1 MTANLKLVRFL
12 WRRILIRMDS
22 AKLRWKFGS
31 YDVDCSKPVV
41 MGIINITP
49 DSFSDGGMFF
59 DTRSAIE
66 QGKRLVEQKA
76 DILDIGGES
85 TRPGSDSV
93 PDDEEI
99 QRVIPVI
106 EGIRAAG
113 IETPV
118 SIDTRKLRVAEKA
131 VDAGATIVNDVSALR
146 DQLELAD
153 FIAEKNLGVVLMHML
168 GRPKTMQKDPQ
179 YDDVI
184 SEIGEFFEERILFAL
199 DKGIP
204 RENIVLDPGIGF
216 GKTLEHNLRILRE
229 CGKWLEYGHPILIG
243 PSRKRFI
250 GEILDREVTER
261 LYGTIGA
268 CVAALHSGARIFRV
282 HDAGPVREALSI
294 AYSVI
299 EGAQLHK
306 SNV

>member
-1 MTANLKLVRFL
+1 MESVNY
-12 WRRILIRMDS
+12 
-22 AKLRWKFGS
+22 RWKFGP
-31 YDVDCSKPVV
+31 YDIDCSKPVL

-49 DSFSDGGMFF
+49 DSFSDGGRFL
-59 DTRSAIE
+59 DTDSAVSQAKI
-66 QGKRLVEQKA
+66 LVEQKA

-85 TRPGSDSV
+85 TRPGSNPVSE
-93 PDDEEI
+93 DEEI
-99 QRVIPVI
+99 GRVIPVI

-118 SIDTRKLRVAEKA
+118 SIDTRKLAVAEKA

-146 DQLELAD
+146 DRPELAD
-153 FIAEKNLGVVLMHML
+153 FIAEKNLGIVLMHML
-168 GRPKTMQKDPQ
+168 GRPKTMQKDPH

-199 DKGIP
+199 DRGIP

-216 GKTLEHNLRILRE
+216 GKMLEHNLRILRE
-229 CGKWLEYGHPILIG
+229 CGTWLEYGHPILVG

-250 GEILDREVTER
+250 GEILDKEITER

-282 HDAGPVREALSI
+282 HDVGPVRDALMI
-294 AYSVI
+294 AYSVLK
-299 EGAQLHK
+299 GAQLHR